1 MIAEAVPFLTQPLIL
16 KIEMALLTSALVA
29 ILVLLLVGSW
39 VYCVLAAVA
48 AHRYLA
54 MSPSA
59 LRTFPPISVLKP
71 LCGQDDRL
79 EENLRSFFI
88 QDYPDYEILF
98 AVHRLDDPAVA
109 VANKVRREFPQ
120 GPKVHLIETGQPSVP
135 NAKAHSLGQLVAQAL
150 HNILV
155 MSDSD
160 VYVPPD
166 LLRRIAAEFQ
176 PADSQKPPVGV
187 VTCPYRAVPGQ
198 GFWSRL
204 EAIGMNTEFLAG
216 VLVAW
221 LIGEMDFALGPT
233 LAARR
238 EIIEGM
244 GGFAEL
250 GHYLAEDFVIG
261 NRAPRLGYRVILSSC
276 IIEHRIGSQ
285 TFKGNLQHRLRWARS
300 TRRSRPAGYWG
311 EIFTNPLP
319 LALLV
324 WLAAPKLWPLVAVTV
339 LFRALA
345 AWSTANRVLHDPL
358 SRRRWWLI
366 PLQDLI
372 SGCVWVAGF
381 FGKTIDWRGRR
392 YKLLRD
398 GRFQFVGSVPRT
410 TAEGRQVHQTP
421 AAPFH
426 QPYITPHE
434 PEHVPSPSADDA
446 PASEAFRQEQT

>member
-1 MIAEAVPFLTQPLIL
+1 MV
-16 KIEMALLTSALVA
+16 LLTSALVA
-29 ILVLLLVGSW
+29 LLVLLLLGSW
-39 VYCVLAAVA
+39 VYCVLTSVA
-48 AHRYLA
+48 ARRYLA
-54 MSPSA
+54 ISPPA
-59 LRTFPPISVLKP
+59 LTALQPISVLKP

-88 QDYPDYEILF
+88 QDYPDYEILL
-98 AVHRLDDPAVA
+98 AVHGLADPAAA
-109 VANKVRREFPQ
+109 VVDKVRREFPQ
-120 GPKVHLIETGQPSVP
+120 GPKVQLIETGEPTVP
-135 NAKAHSLGQLVAQAL
+135 NRKAHSLAHLAARAQ
-150 HNILV
+150 HSILV

-160 VYVPPD
+160 VHVPSD

-176 PADSQKPPVGV
+176 DPAVGV
-187 VTCPYRAVPGQ
+187 VTCPYRAVPGE

-221 LIGEMDFALGPT
+221 LVGEMDFALGPT

-238 EIIEGM
+238 EVIERM
-244 GGFAEL
+244 GGFTEL

-261 NRAPRLGYRVILSSC
+261 NRAPRLGYRVMLSSC

-285 TFKGNLQHRLRWARS
+285 TLKENLRHRLRWARS

-319 LALLV
+319 LALLL
-324 WLAAPKLWPLVAVTV
+324 WLAAPRLWPFVVVTA

-345 AWSTANRVLHDPL
+345 AWSTAERVLHDPL
-358 SRRRWWLI
+358 TVRRWWLI

-372 SGCVWVAGF
+372 SGLVWISGF
-381 FGKTIDWRGRR
+381 FGGTIEWRGRR

-398 GRFQFVGSVPRT
+398 GRFRFMGGSVPQPT
-410 TAEGRQVHQTP
+410 GESRQVLPERAGT
-421 AAPFH
+421 FH
-426 QPYITPHE
+426 QREIDPHKT
-434 PEHVPSPSADDA
+434 DA
-446 PASEAFRQEQT
+446 EVLR

>member
-1 MIAEAVPFLTQPLIL
+1 
-16 KIEMALLTSALVA
+16 MALLTSALV
-29 ILVLLLVGSW
+29 IGLVLLLLGSW
-39 VYCVLAAVA
+39 VYCVLASIA
-48 AHRYLA
+48 ARRYLGV
-54 MSPSA
+54 SPA
-59 LRTFPPISVLKP
+59 PLHTPPPISVLKP

-79 EENLRSFFI
+79 EENLRSFFT

-98 AVHRLDDPAVA
+98 AVHKLTDPAVA
-109 VANKVRREFPQ
+109 LVDKVRHEFPQ
-120 GPKVHLIETGQPSVP
+120 GPRVQLIETGDAITP
-135 NAKAHSLGQLVAQAL
+135 NAKAHSLGHLVARAQ
-150 HNILV
+150 HSILV

-160 VYVPPD
+160 VCVPRD
-166 LLRRIAAEFQ
+166 LLRRIADEFQ
-176 PADSQKPPVGV
+176 TGDSRKKPVGV
-187 VTCPYRAVPGQ
+187 VTCPYRAVPGR

-238 EIIEGM
+238 EAIEAM

-261 NRAPRLGYRVILSSC
+261 NQAPRLGYRVVLSSC

-285 TFKGNLQHRLRWARS
+285 NFKGNLQHRLRWARS

-319 LALLV
+319 LALLL
-324 WLAAPKLWPLVAVTV
+324 WLAAPRLWPLVAITV

-345 AWSTANRVLHDPL
+345 AWSTAHHVLHDPL
-358 SRRRWWLI
+358 TSRRWWLI
-366 PLQDLI
+366 PLQDVVSFLLWI
-372 SGCVWVAGF
+372 AGF
-381 FGKTIDWRGRR
+381 FGNTIDWRGRR

-398 GRFQFVGSVPRT
+398 GKFQFVGNANIAT
-410 TAEGRQVHQTP
+410 GE
-421 AAPFH
+421 AA
-426 QPYITPHE
+426 
-434 PEHVPSPSADDA
+434 S
-446 PASEAFRQEQT
+446 FRQDEISSNKTQEEILRR